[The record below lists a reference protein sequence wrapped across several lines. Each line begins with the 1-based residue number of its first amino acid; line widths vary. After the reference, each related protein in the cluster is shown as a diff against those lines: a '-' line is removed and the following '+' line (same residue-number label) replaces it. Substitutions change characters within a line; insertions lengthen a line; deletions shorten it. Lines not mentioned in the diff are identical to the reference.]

1 MSLLP
6 LDLNSQLLEKLTKV
20 IGTPNSSPPEGGI
33 VLLGYDGSYVRRV
46 KTTSD
51 GKLVLWLG

>member
-1 MSLLP
+1 MLIP
-6 LDLNSQLLEKLTKV
+6 LGVLEKLMKA
-20 IGTPNSSPPEGGI
+20 IGTPDSSPPEGGV